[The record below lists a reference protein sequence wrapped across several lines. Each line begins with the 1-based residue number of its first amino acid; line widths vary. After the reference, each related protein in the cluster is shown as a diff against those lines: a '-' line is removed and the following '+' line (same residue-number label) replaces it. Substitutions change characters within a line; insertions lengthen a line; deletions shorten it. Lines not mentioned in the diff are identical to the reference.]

1 MADLRRPRSRVA
13 IPEHVVHR
21 SGKEMAD
28 GTRHGYDWDR
38 GNCRVVT
45 VRERRDGEVII
56 RHIRRC
62 D

>member
-1 MADLRRPRSRVA
+1 
-13 IPEHVVHR
+13 VHR